1 MKVVSKEYKK
11 ITNQI
16 IRPTSLFQAS
26 LEMIDRSVESDA
38 TVITSEQTPFATG
51 VFDKVHEG
59 DYATFEKNF
68 FEVGSNLRI
77 LPESNYLKNGY
88 VSQAMS
94 DENGDFQESSGDEY
108 NEEFPRGIPI
118 LEFTFR
124 SVRNFIAM
132 TYEFARSYPTKIRVT
147 YYLDGKQRGQFISTP
162 NDVNFVDAENHI
174 YDCDR
179 ITFEFLSLSKPNQR
193 LRIARMLFG
202 YEKKFEMKDIIST
215 NHTLSVDPISS
226 SLPYEKLALK
236 VNNLDKDYNPDNP
249 QGTWVYFTNGQP
261 LSIRYGVKIGDR
273 TEWVEAG
280 RLLLSDAPTVDRNTA
295 NFEAVDVLST
305 LTNVYYKGEWRAG
318 GRSLYDLAL
327 DVLKDAG
334 VTAYSLSES
343 LKDVKT
349 MSPLPMIPHRE
360 CLQLIANAGE
370 CVLYTSNQGVIT
382 LEKQTHDDAPVD
394 FYLDFGKMFD
404 KPVVK
409 KTEKLKSVDVS
420 VHSLYR
426 DAALSELC
434 KYESVAINGEKDI
447 QVEYDA
453 AVDVEVTVEGG
464 ELISSTYY
472 ARTAFL
478 KISAESDVNIR
489 VNGYK
494 IIDDVSVISHKV
506 NDSGEICPMDN
517 PLVTD
522 TSRAKSLGEWV
533 AEYLKARNSYDANFR
548 QDFTLDINDVVL
560 IKSDFEENI
569 PARVTKLQY
578 KLPGQQ
584 GAISVRR
591 MT

>member
-1 MKVVSKEYKK
+1 
-11 ITNQI
+11 
-16 IRPTSLFQAS
+16 
-26 LEMIDRSVESDA
+26 MIDRSVESDA
-38 TVITSEQTPFATG
+38 TVTTSEQTPFATG

-88 VSQAMS
+88 VSS
-94 DENGDFQESSGDEY
+94 VTCDENGVFQQ
-108 NEEFPRGIPI
+108 IPV
-118 LEFTFR
+118 LEFEFR

-132 TYEFARSYPTKIRVT
+132 TYEFARSYPTQIRVT
-147 YYLDGKQRGQFISTP
+147 YYLEGERKGQFLSAP
-162 NDVNFVDAENHI
+162 NDVTFIDAENHI

-179 ITFEFLSLSKPNQR
+179 ITFEFLGLSVPNQR
-193 LRIARMLFG
+193 LRIARMVFG
-202 YEKKFEMKDIIST
+202 YEKKFDMKDIIST

-249 QGTWVYFTNGQP
+249 QGTWAYFTNGQP

-305 LTNVYYKGEWRAG
+305 LTNVYYKGEWRVG

-453 AVDVEVTVEGG
+453 AVEVEVEGG

-494 IIDDVSVISHKV
+494 IIDDVSVISH
-506 NDSGEICPMDN
+506 
-517 PLVTD
+517 
-522 TSRAKSLGEWV
+522 
-533 AEYLKARNSYDANFR
+533 
-548 QDFTLDINDVVL
+548 
-560 IKSDFEENI
+560 
-569 PARVTKLQY
+569 
-578 KLPGQQ
+578 
-584 GAISVRR
+584 
-591 MT
+591 

>member
-1 MKVVSKEYKK
+1 MKVVSKDYKE

-26 LEMIDRSVESDA
+26 LEMIDRSVETDA
-38 TVITSEQTPFATG
+38 TVTTSEQTHFSTG
-51 VFDKVHEG
+51 VFDKVHEC
-59 DYATFEKNF
+59 DYATFERDF
-68 FEVGSNLRI
+68 FEVGSDLRI
-77 LPESNYLKNGY
+77 LPDSNYLKNGY
-88 VSQAMS
+88 VSRALS
-94 DENGDFQESSGDEY
+94 DENGDFQESTGDGY
-108 NEEFPRGIPI
+108 HEEFTRGIPI

-147 YYLDGKQRGQFISTP
+147 YYLEGEQRGQFISTP

-179 ITFEFLSLSKPNQR
+179 ITFEFLSLSKPYQR

-249 QGTWVYFTNGQP
+249 QGTWAYFTNGQP

-280 RLLLSDAPTVDRNTA
+280 RLLLSDAPTVESNTA

-305 LTNVYYKGEWRAG
+305 LTNVYYKGEWRAD
-318 GRSLYDLAL
+318 GRSLYDLAT
-327 DVLKDAG
+327 DVFVDAG
-334 VTAYSLSES
+334 VTGYSLSES
-343 LKDVKT
+343 LKDIRS

-370 CVLYTSNQGVIT
+370 CVLYTNNQGVIT

-394 FYLDFGKMFD
+394 FNLDFTKMFD

-420 VHSLYR
+420 VHSLHK
-426 DAALSELC
+426 DAALAELS
-434 KYESVAINGEKDI
+434 KHESVEIDGVKDI
-447 QVEYDA
+447 QVEYDT
-453 AVDVEVTVEGG
+453 AVDVNVTIEGG
-464 ELISSTYY
+464 ELLSATYY

-478 KISAESDVNIR
+478 KISAESVVSIT
-489 VNGYK
+489 VQGYK

-506 NDSGEICPMDN
+506 NDSGETCPVNN
-517 PLVTD
+517 PLITD
-522 TSRAKSLGEWV
+522 SGRAKILGEWV
-533 AEYLKARNSYDANFR
+533 AAYLKARNSYDANFR
-548 QDFTLDINDVVL
+548 QDFSLDINDVVL

-569 PARVTKLQY
+569 PARITKLQY